1 MYRVGIDDGG
11 VPVTVPKCVTEGTRK
26 PDDPCMG
33 CSPTDAD
40 GGASNNTKWMPMSG
54 GTCDDKNDCTQ
65 NDTCIGGTCKGTSF
79 LKKCAD
85 TYGCT
90 KDLCDGKGGCLGNTL
105 MAGWCI
111 IDKICYKKGGK
122 KPDGS
127 CNECD
132 PSVSTSTW
140 TPISSTCKID
150 SKCYNKGDF
159 NNGKCAVCDPAFS
172 TSAWRAVS
180 GRCYI
185 NKVCKK
191 PGDQDA
197 IKCAT
202 CDPTKNQY
210 DWTPKSGVCKI
221 DNKCYTKGTKHPLG
235 CAECDPSVS
244 TTSWTVK
251 GSYCLINNKCY
262 NPKATDSIKCGTCDP
277 TKNKYKW
284 TQIAGLCKISGSCYS
299 KGAQHPGKCATCDP
313 TVSSTS
319 WTVSSGAKQ
328 CLINNVCKK
337 PGDKDLSGCGQCDPT
352 SNLYKW
358 TSIANT
364 CKIDG
369 ACYQNGDKHT
379 GGCAVCNAALSSTSW
394 TGTGSGCIIDGACK
408 SSGSKDGSGCGVCD
422 PTKSKTAWTVSA
434 SSCIVGPSKCVS
446 SASKE
451 PGGCGVCTPTKTK
464 SGWTFDAGCQAVH
477 AWSKKFG
484 GSSSDIPYGT
494 AVDTNGNVYITGY
507 FYNSINFGGTTHS
520 TSGGADIFVASF
532 TPSGKYRWSKTFG
545 STSYDYGYD
554 VAVDKSGNVYVT
566 GGFYSSMNC
575 GGSNLQS
582 KGSNDVFICSF
593 DSAGKHRW
601 SGSWGSTSTD
611 YGYAIGADSNS
622 NVYLTGYHYSSINFG
637 GSTFTSKGSYDIF
650 VASFDDKGKHRWS
663 KGFGSTSSDYGYGMA
678 VDGSGNVYV
687 TGAYYY
693 SMDCGGGTMTSK
705 GSRDIYLCSFSP
717 SGTHRWSKSFGGT
730 STDYGY
736 YAAVDNTGNVAITG
750 YFYGSVNF
758 GGSTLTSAGGAD
770 IFLASFTSSGTHRWS
785 KAMGGTSYDY
795 GYGIAADAK
804 GNIYATGVFYSSM
817 KPPGGTTLTSK
828 GSNDIFIVSYDGSGN
843 FRWARSH
850 GSTSSD
856 YGRKLAVAPNGDL
869 YASGYFYYTVD
880 FGGGNLTAS
889 STDVYLVKIRQ
900 K

>member
-40 GGASNNTKWMPMSG
+40 GGVTNATKWMPVSG

-90 KDLCDGKGGCLGNTL
+90 KDLCDGKGGCLGNKL
-105 MAGWCI
+105 MDGWCI

-140 TPISSTCKID
+140 TPISNTCKID

-172 TSAWRAVS
+172 TSSWKAVS

-185 NKVCKK
+185 SKVCKK

-202 CDPTKNQY
+202 CDPTKDQY
-210 DWTPKSGVCKI
+210 GWTPKSGVCKI
-221 DNKCYTKGTKHPLG
+221 DNKCYLKGVKHPLG

-262 NPKATDSIKCGTCDP
+262 NPKATDSIKCGECVP
-277 TKNKYKW
+277 TTSKYKW
-284 TQIAGLCKISGSCYS
+284 TQIPGLCKISGTCYS

-313 TVSSTS
+313 TVSSSS
-319 WTVSSGAKQ
+319 WTVAASTKQ

-352 SNLYKW
+352 TNLYKW

-379 GGCAVCNAALSSTSW
+379 GGCAVCNPALSSTSW
-394 TGTGSGCIIDGACK
+394 TGTGSSCIIDGDCEQ
-408 SSGSKDGSGCGVCD
+408 SGAKDGSGCGVCD
-422 PTKSKTAWTVSA
+422 PTKSKTAWSVSA

-451 PGGCGVCTPTKTK
+451 PSGCGVCDPTKTK
-464 SGWTFDAGCQAVH
+464 LGWSKPAGCGAVH

-484 GSSSDIPYGT
+484 GSSSDYAY
-494 AVDTNGNVYITGY
+494 AVDVDANGNVYVAGY
-507 FYNSINFGGTTHS
+507 FYSSISLGGQT
-520 TSGGADIFVASF
+520 
-532 TPSGKYRWSKTFG
+532 
-545 STSYDYGYD
+545 
-554 VAVDKSGNVYVT
+554 
-566 GGFYSSMNC
+566 YS
-575 GGSNLQS
+575 S
-582 KGSNDVFICSF
+582 KGSNDIFLASYTPSGQFRWGKTFGSSSSDIAYDLEVDGAGNVNMTGYHYSTINFGGGNLTSKGSYDIFIASF

-601 SGSWGSTSTD
+601 SKNFGSTSSD
-611 YGYAIGADSNS
+611 IGYDLDSDS
-622 NVYLTGYHYSSINFG
+622 AGNVYLTGRYYLSINFG
-637 GSTFTSKGSYDIF
+637 GGTLTSKGSYDIF
-650 VASFDDKGKHRWS
+650 LASFDSSGKHRWS
-663 KGFGSTSSDYGYGMA
+663 KNFGGTSSDYGYGLA
-678 VDGSGNVYV
+678 VDGSGNVY
-687 TGAYYY
+687 
-693 SMDCGGGTMTSK
+693 
-705 GSRDIYLCSFSP
+705 
-717 SGTHRWSKSFGGT
+717 
-730 STDYGY
+730 
-736 YAAVDNTGNVAITG
+736 ITG
-750 YFYGSVNF
+750 YTYGSVNF
-758 GGSTLTSAGGAD
+758 GGSTLTTSSGD
-770 IFLASFTSSGTHRWS
+770 MFLASYTPSGVHRWS
-785 KAMGGTSYDY
+785 KVFGGTSSDYGYAIATDKSGNVYLTGYFYSSVNFGGSSITSNGSYDTFVASFTPGGSHRWSYGIGSTSSDY
-795 GYGIAADAK
+795 GYGIATDSK
-804 GNIYATGVFYSSM
+804 GNVYFTGYYYLSL
-817 KPPGGTTLTSK
+817 KLPGSKTLTSK
-828 GSNDIFIVSYDGSGN
+828 GSYDAFMVSLDSTGSL
-843 FRWARSH
+843 RWARTA

-856 YGRKLAVAPNGDL
+856 YGRKIAVGPKDEVLVSGD
-869 YASGYFYYTVD
+869 FYYSVD
-880 FGGGNLTAS
+880 FGGGTLTAS
-889 STDVYLVKIRQ
+889 SRDGYLLKLAQ
-900 K
+900 